1 MLWSLVS
8 VGSYIKIKGNKS
20 DKKKPNGT
28 SKLILQP
35 DLGTLYSTLLSF
47 TTYLA
52 PLFQTHHAPERQCA
66 TGTSARSAQS
76 QISSG
81 PVFLD
86 KREWPAP
93 CCVIGPL

>member
-1 MLWSLVS
+1 M
-8 VGSYIKIKGNKS
+8 
-20 DKKKPNGT
+20 PNGT

-35 DLGTLYSTLLSF
+35 GLGALYSTLLSF

-52 PLFQTHHAPERQCA
+52 PLFQTHYAPERQRT
-66 TGTSARSAQS
+66 TGSSARSVQS

-81 PVFLD
+81 SVFLD
-86 KREWPAP
+86 EREWPAP